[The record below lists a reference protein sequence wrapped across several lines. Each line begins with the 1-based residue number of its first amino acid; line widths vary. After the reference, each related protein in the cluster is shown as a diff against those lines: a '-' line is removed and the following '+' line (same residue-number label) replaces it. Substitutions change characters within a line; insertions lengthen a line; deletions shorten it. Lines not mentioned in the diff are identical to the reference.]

1 MWYSSAPLGNL
12 TRWLSVSEAADTSRR
27 VGQEVTSYASEQ
39 ILFIASV
46 VFLSIPLISPRQ
58 LGTADSTCVSCD
70 DTAAG
75 PLLCG
80 SDCYLYQERSNC
92 VYNAVYVECCDEDG
106 VCVQTY
112 STKSGACIES

>member
-1 MWYSSAPLGNL
+1 M
-12 TRWLSVSEAADTSRR
+12 
-27 VGQEVTSYASEQ
+27 
-39 ILFIASV
+39 
-46 VFLSIPLISPRQ
+46 
-58 LGTADSTCVSCD
+58 
-70 DTAAG
+70 
-75 PLLCG
+75 CG